1 MIDDRLIYEVAESI
15 NCRKYAW
22 LVSSLANVRH
32 DQYQDAIGAALLVL
46 KVCGCRVA
54 DCVTWLFSS
63 ADVDIA
69 VATQL
74 ACSDL

>member
-1 MIDDRLIYEVAESI
+1 MIEDSLVYDIAESI

-22 LVSSLANVRH
+22 LVSSLANVQH
-32 DQYQDAIGAALLVL
+32 NQYQDAIGEALLVL

-54 DCVTWLFSS
+54 DCVAWLFSS
-63 ADVDIA
+63 ADIDIA